1 MALPAILLN
10 PGVILVWIHIGREV
24 YKLIR
29 EMIVIEPKWKDIRRI
44 RYIIEPEKGR
54 IKIKPKKEKE

>member
-1 MALPAILLN
+1 MDPLA
-10 PGVILVWIHIGREV
+10 ILVWLRVGREV

-54 IKIKPKKEKE
+54 IKIKPKKEED